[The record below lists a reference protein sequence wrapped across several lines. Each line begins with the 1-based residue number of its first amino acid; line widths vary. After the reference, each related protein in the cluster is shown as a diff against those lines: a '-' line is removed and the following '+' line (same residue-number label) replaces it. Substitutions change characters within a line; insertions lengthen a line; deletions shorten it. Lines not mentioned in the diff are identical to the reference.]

1 MQKRSIA
8 YNRLTPQRGPSP
20 AKKKFQL
27 ALEAWTLVESAA
39 GRREL
44 RR

>member
-8 YNRLTPQRGPSP
+8 YNRPIPQCGPSLVQ
-20 AKKKFQL
+20 KKFHL

-39 GRREL
+39 GRCEL
-44 RR
+44 WR